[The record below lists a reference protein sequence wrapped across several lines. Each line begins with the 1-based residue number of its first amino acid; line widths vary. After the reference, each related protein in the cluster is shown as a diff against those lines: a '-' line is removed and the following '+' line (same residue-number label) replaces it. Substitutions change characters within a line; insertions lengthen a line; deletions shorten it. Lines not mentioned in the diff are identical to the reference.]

1 MVSVPRLGNE
11 SVRQWVVPKKIHT
24 PPTEEISSSRGE
36 GENYLKNVLNLYR
49 VSKEGREGIVNF
61 LCGGVDL
68 FWNNPICNYIKMGQ
82 TNFSGLK

>member
-1 MVSVPRLGNE
+1 MLGNGLF
-11 SVRQWVVPKKIHT
+11 QKKIHT
-24 PPTEEISSSRGE
+24 PLTEEISASRGR
-36 GENYLKNVLNLYR
+36 GGGNYLKNVLNLYR

-68 FWNNPICNYIKMGQ
+68 FWNNPIWNYIKMGQ